1 MRWGSGLGHRIVRWP
16 DPVISEAV
24 SQATVTDQVLTNF
37 CDRRLCWGDR
47 EHWQMGG
54 CGAYA
59 VVIWLDPSLR
69 LGVADCGL
77 LDENPA
83 DVAVAR
89 AHAIE
94 HGISAGRY
102 GLARQGQ
109 P

>member
-1 MRWGSGLGHRIVRWP
+1 MRWP

-24 SQATVTDQVLTNF
+24 SQATVTEVT
-37 CDRRLCWGDR
+37 
-47 EHWQMGG
+47 
-54 CGAYA
+54 
-59 VVIWLDPSLR
+59 P
-69 LGVADCGL
+69 ADCGL